1 MAMATHTFAPDSL
14 GSALVG
20 QDYASAW
27 RFNRRVIVAA
37 AFVGLM
43 FFMSDHGWLISRYED
58 YAGTSEYM
66 QTVTT
71 EGNIGRQASVFAL
84 GLAGA
89 IILARSVGYRFR
101 LTSPLGILIMATALW
116 CVASLLWST
125 EPGIAARRLIATGC
139 VAISALAA
147 ARILKP
153 VELAAGSLLCC

>member
-1 MAMATHTFAPDSL
+1 MAMAAHTYVPDSL

-43 FFMSDHGWLISRYED
+43 FFISDHGWLISRYED

-71 EGNIGRQASVFAL
+71 EGNIGRQASIFAL
-84 GLAGA
+84 GLAGV
-89 IILARSVGYRFR
+89 IVLARSAGYRFR
-101 LTSPLGILIMATALW
+101 LTSPLAMLIIATAMW
-116 CVASLLWST
+116 CVASLFWSI
-125 EPGIAARRLIATGC
+125 EPGIAARRLIATAC
-139 VAISALAA
+139 VASGALAA
-147 ARILKP
+147 ARLLKP
-153 VELAAGSLLCC
+153 IE